1 MAWTLRD
8 KSDMIWA
15 GEMLRFLNIHPKGD
29 MIMIGFLKGLW
40 ERWSIRGIVFF
51 KWTAFACLIGALVG
65 AVGYVFH
72 TAVDMATVFRQA
84 HPYFI
89 YFLPAAGVMILAMY
103 QLCGLPHD
111 PGTNY
116 VLVAV
121 RENAPI
127 RLRMAPLII
136 ISTVITHLF
145 GGSSG
150 REGAALQMGSS
161 ISDRLGRWMGLGD
174 KDERII
180 MMCGMAAGFSAL
192 FGTPLAASVFAMEVC
207 SVGVM
212 YYAAIFP
219 CILSAL
225 IAALLVHTLGG
236 HPTAF
241 SLAEIPELTYAV
253 LPKVILLGILC
264 AAAAILVCTVFGTFH
279 RFFVRYIPKPYLR
292 IAAGGALVI
301 VLTLLSGTRAYN
313 GAGMDSIEAALA
325 GQARPEAFLVKMV
338 FTAVTLGSGFKGG
351 EIVPALFIGATFG
364 CTCGGVLGLPA
375 GFAGALG
382 MGAVFCGVTNCPLTA
397 VLLSYELFGGAGLPL
412 FALCIAVSYML
423 SGYRGLYSEQKIMYS
438 KYSAEFVGKRSGD
451 ES

>member
-174 KDERII
+174 KDERI
-180 MMCGMAAGFSAL
+180 
-192 FGTPLAASVFAMEVC
+192 
-207 SVGVM
+207 
-212 YYAAIFP
+212 
-219 CILSAL
+219 
-225 IAALLVHTLGG
+225 
-236 HPTAF
+236 
-241 SLAEIPELTYAV
+241 
-253 LPKVILLGILC
+253 
-264 AAAAILVCTVFGTFH
+264 
-279 RFFVRYIPKPYLR
+279 
-292 IAAGGALVI
+292 
-301 VLTLLSGTRAYN
+301 
-313 GAGMDSIEAALA
+313 
-325 GQARPEAFLVKMV
+325 
-338 FTAVTLGSGFKGG
+338 
-351 EIVPALFIGATFG
+351 
-364 CTCGGVLGLPA
+364 
-375 GFAGALG
+375 
-382 MGAVFCGVTNCPLTA
+382 
-397 VLLSYELFGGAGLPL
+397 
-412 FALCIAVSYML
+412 
-423 SGYRGLYSEQKIMYS
+423 
-438 KYSAEFVGKRSGD
+438 
-451 ES
+451 